1 MSNREDLQTV
11 ITFTDQAKERVLAFM
26 EMEEGDLAVRIEVLD
41 SSPLAPRYDL
51 ALIESKEAEEDDRR
65 MDAGGFALL
74 VDAASVELLEGAT
87 VDWVETLQGSGFKV
101 ENPNIKPI
109 GETAP
114 EGPLVERV
122 RHVIRHQINPSIAGH
137 GGAVT
142 LVDVRDEVVY
152 LEMQGG
158 CQGCGMAAV
167 TLAQGIRRILM
178 EAMPEIRD
186 IVDVTNHDAG
196 VNPYY

>member
-1 MSNREDLQTV
+1 M
-11 ITFTDQAKERVLAFM
+11 ITFTDQARERVLAFM
-26 EMEEGDLAVRIEVLD
+26 EMEDGELAVRIEVLD

-51 ALIESKEAEEDDRR
+51 ALIETSESGDGDRR
-65 MDAGGFALL
+65 LDGGGFPLV
-74 VDAASVELLEGAT
+74 VDADSAELLEGAT

-109 GETAP
+109 GENAP
-114 EGPLVERV
+114 QGPLADRV
-122 RHVIRHQINPSIAGH
+122 KHVIETQINPSIAGH

-142 LVDVRDEVVY
+142 LVDVRDDVVF

-178 EAMPEIRD
+178 ESLPEIRE
-186 IVDVTNHDAG
+186 IVDVTNHEAG
-196 VNPYY
+196 ANPYY

>member
-1 MSNREDLQTV
+1 VRNREGLHTV

-51 ALIESKEAEEDDRR
+51 ALIESKEAEADDRR

-101 ENPNIKPI
+101 ENPNIRPI
-109 GETAP
+109 GETTP

-122 RHVIRHQINPSIAGH
+122 RHVITHQINPSIAGH

-142 LVDVRDEVVY
+142 LVDVRDDVVY

-178 EAMPEIRD
+178 ETMPEIRD

>member
-1 MSNREDLQTV
+1 LRNREDLLTV

-26 EMEEGDLAVRIEVLD
+26 EMEDGELAVRIEVLD

-51 ALIESKEAEEDDRR
+51 ALIESNEAEDSDRR

-74 VDAASVELLEGAT
+74 VDAGSVELLKGAT

-101 ENPNIKPI
+101 ENPNIRPI
-109 GETAP
+109 GESTP

-122 RHVIRHQINPSIAGH
+122 QHVIRHQINPSIAGH

-142 LVDVRDEVVY
+142 LVDVRDDVVY

-196 VNPYY
+196 ANPYY

>member
-1 MSNREDLQTV
+1 M
-11 ITFTDQAKERVLAFM
+11 IKFTERARERVLAFI
-26 EMEEGDLAVRIEVLD
+26 EMEEDEQLAVRVQVLD

-51 ALIESKEAEEDDRR
+51 ALVERQERDADDLEF
-65 MDAGGFALL
+65 DGGGFPVV
-74 VDAASVELLEGAT
+74 VDPDSAKHLEGAS
-87 VDWVETLQGSGFKV
+87 VDWVESLQGSGFKV
-101 ENPNIKPI
+101 ENPKIRPV

-114 EGPLVERV
+114 EGPLADRV
-122 RHVIRHQINPSIAGH
+122 RQVIQQQINPSIAGH

-142 LVDVRDEVVY
+142 LVDVRDDIVY

-167 TLAQGIRRILM
+167 TLAQGIRRILS

-186 IVDVTNHDAG
+186 IIDVTNHAAG
-196 VNPYY
+196 ANPYY

>member
-1 MSNREDLQTV
+1 
-11 ITFTDQAKERVLAFM
+11 
-26 EMEEGDLAVRIEVLD
+26 
-41 SSPLAPRYDL
+41 
-51 ALIESKEAEEDDRR
+51 
-65 MDAGGFALL
+65 
-74 VDAASVELLEGAT
+74 

-109 GETAP
+109 GATTP
-114 EGPLVERV
+114 EGPLADRV
-122 RHVIRHQINPSIAGH
+122 KHVIEYQINPSIAGH

-142 LVDVRDEVVY
+142 LVDVRDSVVY

-178 EAMPEIRD
+178 ESLSEIRD

-196 VNPYY
+196 SNPYY

>member
-1 MSNREDLQTV
+1 
-11 ITFTDQAKERVLAFM
+11 M

-51 ALIESKEAEEDDRR
+51 ALIESNEGESTDRR
-65 MDAGGFALL
+65 LDGGGFPLV
-74 VDAASVELLEGAT
+74 VDAESVELLEGAT

-109 GETAP
+109 GETTP
-114 EGPLVERV
+114 EGALADRV
-122 RHVIRHQINPSIAGH
+122 KHVIEHQINPSIAGH
-137 GGAVT
+137 GGAVA
-142 LVDVRDEVVY
+142 LVDVRDEVIY
-152 LEMQGG
+152 LEMHGG

-178 EAMPEIRD
+178 EALPEIRD
-186 IVDVTNHDAG
+186 IVDVTNHEAG
-196 VNPYY
+196 ANPYY